1 MFSLF
6 QLNNSKMLFDGY
18 MSSSKFYNFLKCF
31 LHVVYVTAARFEA
44 TTE

>member
-6 QLNNSKMLFDGY
+6 QLNNSKMLFDGC

-31 LHVVYVTAARFEA
+31 LHVVYVAATRFES
-44 TTE
+44 TTN